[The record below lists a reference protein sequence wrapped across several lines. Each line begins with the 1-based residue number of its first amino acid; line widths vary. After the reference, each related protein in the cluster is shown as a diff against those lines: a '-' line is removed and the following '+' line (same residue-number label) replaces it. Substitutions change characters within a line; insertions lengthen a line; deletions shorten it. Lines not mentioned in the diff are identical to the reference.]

1 MKRSDVT
8 MLMNNLTRLVYCGEF
23 YEYVGETEEGKLLF
37 QNMGADSLDWLST
50 TRRELLTNSAYEV
63 ENETIGE

>member
-1 MKRSDVT
+1 MRKSDFI
-8 MLMNNLTRLVYCGEF
+8 MLINNLTRLVYNDKL

-50 TRRELLTNSAYEV
+50 TKRELLTNSAYEV
-63 ENETIGE
+63 ESETIGE